1 MYFKSPPIPGRIR
14 RGNFVYICIVLNIRD
29 ILDRYKGDSRVQDV
43 AKALNASKNPRIQLR
58 GLVGSSD
65 ATVAVALWFLQH
77 QHMIFVLPDREE
89 ASYMQADLENL
100 TGQEVLL
107 FPSSYRKPFEFTQ
120 PDSSNVLTRAE
131 VLNDLNHTSSVGRL
145 IVTYPEALAEKV
157 IDRASLEK
165 NTLEIAVQNNL
176 SIEFINE
183 FLIEYDF
190 ERVEFVYEPGQFS
203 VRGGIVDIFSF
214 SHDLPYRVEFFGDF
228 IETIRTFEVES
239 QLSIEQMKSITIVPN
254 VQSKFLTENNI
265 SLLEYAER
273 GTQIWIKDVQF
284 TLDVIRDGYK
294 KANQLWKALSAEDK
308 NQNPDWI
315 DPKFG
320 FTDDKLIA
328 DQLYDFAVVEY
339 GKQFFYEGANAFNFE
354 IRPQPSF
361 NKDFSLLIHNIKNNE
376 ADKIENFILTDS
388 AKQVERLYAIFED
401 LDKTVKFTPI
411 NISIREGFIDREQKI
426 ACYTDHQ
433 IFDRYYKY
441 KLRKGYQR
449 TQAITLKEL
458 RDLKPG
464 DYVTHIDHGIGKYAG
479 LEKVEVNGK
488 MQEMIRLIYADN
500 DLLYVN
506 INSLNRIS
514 KYSGKEGMVPKM
526 NKLGTDT
533 WEKLKKTTKKK
544 VKDIARDLI
553 KLYAVRKA
561 QKGTAFHPDS
571 YLQTELEASFIYE
584 DTPDQEKA
592 TADFKKDMESPH
604 PMDRLICG
612 DVGFGKTEV
621 AIRAAFKAVADSK
634 QVAVLVPT
642 TILAAQHH
650 KTFTDR
656 LKGFPCNID
665 YINRFKTTKQIKD
678 TLAKLAEGKVDII
691 IGTHRLVSKDVKFK
705 DLGLMI
711 IDEEQKFGVST
722 KEKLKQMRVNVDT
735 LTLTA
740 TPIPRTLH
748 FSLMGARDLS
758 IISTPPPNRQ
768 PVVTELHVFND
779 KLIKEAVEYEIDRGG
794 QIFFIHNRVADLT
807 QLGGMIRK
815 LVPKAR
821 IGIAHGQLEGD
832 DLEDVMLKFVAH
844 EYDVLVATTIIEAGL
859 DIPNAN
865 TIIINHAHMFG
876 LSDLHQMRG
885 RVGRSNKK
893 AFCYLLS
900 PPLSTLTPEA
910 RKRLSAIEEFSELG
924 SGFNVAMRDLD
935 IRGSGNLLG
944 AEQSGF
950 IAEIGFE
957 MYHKILDE
965 AIQELKDDEFKD
977 LFQDEKPRP
986 FISFTQIDTDLE
998 ILIPDEY
1005 VTNIAER
1012 YNLYTE
1018 LSKLEN
1024 EAQLLAFEKQLTDRF
1039 GPIPPQVNDLMNTMR
1054 LQWLGKVIG
1063 FEKISLKKNILRG
1076 YFISNQQSPYFE
1088 TDAFRQVLAYVQNNP
1103 RKINM
1108 KEVKNTLRISF
1119 EGVSTIAR
1127 AVELLNELTGEVVS

>member
-1 MYFKSPPIPGRIR
+1 
-14 RGNFVYICIVLNIRD
+14 
-29 ILDRYKGDSRVQDV
+29 
-43 AKALNASKNPRIQLR
+43 
-58 GLVGSSD
+58 
-65 ATVAVALWFLQH
+65 
-77 QHMIFVLPDREE
+77 
-89 ASYMQADLENL
+89 
-100 TGQEVLL
+100 
-107 FPSSYRKPFEFTQ
+107 
-120 PDSSNVLTRAE
+120 
-131 VLNDLNHTSSVGRL
+131 
-145 IVTYPEALAEKV
+145 
-157 IDRASLEK
+157 
-165 NTLEIAVQNNL
+165 
-176 SIEFINE
+176 
-183 FLIEYDF
+183 
-190 ERVEFVYEPGQFS
+190 
-203 VRGGIVDIFSF
+203 VDIFSF
-214 SHDLPYRVEFFGDF
+214 SHELPYRVEFFGDL
-228 IETIRTFEVES
+228 IESIRTFEIES
-239 QLSIEQMKSITIVPN
+239 QLSVEQVKSIAIVPN
-254 VQSKFLTENNI
+254 VQSKFLTESNI
-265 SLLEYAER
+265 SLLEYVDA
-273 GTQIWIKDVQF
+273 GTQVWIKDVQF
-284 TLDVIRDGYK
+284 TLDIIQSGFK
-294 KANQLWKALSAEDK
+294 KATTLWKALSADEK

-315 DPKFG
+315 DPKFA
-320 FTDDKLIA
+320 FTDEKLIA
-328 DQLYDFAVVEY
+328 DQLHDFPLVEF
-339 GKQFFYEGANAFNFE
+339 GKQFFYNDAKAVNFDM
-354 IRPQPSF
+354 RPQPSF
-361 NKDFSLLIHNIKNNE
+361 NKDFTLLIHNFKNNE

-388 AKQVERLYAIFED
+388 ARQVERLYAILDD

-411 NISIREGFIDREQKI
+411 SISIREGFVDREQHI

-441 KLRKGYQR
+441 KLKKGYQR
-449 TQAITLKEL
+449 SQAITLKEL
-458 RDLKPG
+458 RELKAG

-488 MQEMIRLIYADN
+488 MQEMIRLVYADN

-514 KYSGKEGMVPKM
+514 KYSGKEGHMPKM

-533 WEKLKKTTKKK
+533 WERLKKTTKKK

-553 KLYAVRKA
+553 KLYAIRKT
-561 QKGTAFHPDS
+561 QVGNAFSRDS

-592 TADFKKDMESPH
+592 TADLKKDMESPH

-634 QVAVLVPT
+634 QVAILVPT
-642 TILAAQHH
+642 TILAAQHY

-656 LKGFPCNID
+656 LKGFPANID
-665 YINRFKTTKQIKD
+665 YVNRFKSSKQIKE
-678 TLAKLAEGKVDII
+678 TLEKLKDGKVDII

-711 IDEEQKFGVST
+711 IDEEQKFGVGT
-722 KEKLKQMRVNVDT
+722 KEKLKQMRANVDT

-779 KLIKEAVEYEIDRGG
+779 TLIKEAVEHEIDRGG
-794 QIFFIHNRVADLT
+794 QVFFIHNRVADLP
-807 QLGGMIRK
+807 QLGGMIHK

-832 DLEDVMLKFVAH
+832 ALEDVMLKFVNG

-865 TIIINHAHMFG
+865 TIIINYAHMFG

-893 AFCYLLS
+893 AYCYLLS
-900 PPLSTLTPEA
+900 PPLSTLTSEA
-910 RKRLSAIEEFSELG
+910 RKRLSAIEEFSDLG

-965 AIQELKDDEFKD
+965 AIQELKEDEFKGVFPD
-977 LFQDEKPRP
+977 DKPRP
-986 FISFTQIDTDLE
+986 FIAFTQIDTDQE

-1005 VTNIAER
+1005 VTSIAER

-1024 EAQLLAFEKQLTDRF
+1024 ETELVAFQQQLHDRF
-1039 GPIPPQVNDLMNTMR
+1039 GPIPPQVNDLLNTMR
-1054 LQWLGKVIG
+1054 LQWLGKSIG
-1063 FEKISLKKNILRG
+1063 FEKISLKKNVLRG
-1076 YFISNQQSPYFE
+1076 YFITDQQSPYFE
-1088 TDAFRQVLAYVQNNP
+1088 TEAFRNVLRFVQANP
-1103 RKINM
+1103 RRTNL
-1108 KEVKNTLRISF
+1108 KEVKNTLRLSI
-1119 EGVSTIAR
+1119 EGVNSIDQ
-1127 AVELLNELTGEVVS
+1127 AVVLLNDVGEVVGV

>member
-1 MYFKSPPIPGRIR
+1 MD
-14 RGNFVYICIVLNIRD
+14 IRD
-29 ILDRYKGDSRVQDV
+29 ILERYKADERVK
-43 AKALNASKNPRIQLR
+43 ALASALNAGKNPRVQLR
-58 GLVGSSD
+58 GLVGSGD
-65 ATVAVALWFLQH
+65 AAMAVALYFLQH
-77 QHMIFVLPDREE
+77 KHMLFILPEREE
-89 ASYMQADLENL
+89 AAYFQADLENL
-100 TGQEVLL
+100 TGKDVLL

-120 PDSSNVLTRAE
+120 PDSSNVLARAE
-131 VLNDLNHTSSVGRL
+131 VLNELNHSSEYGKL
-145 IVTYPEALAEKV
+145 IVTYPEAIAEKV
-157 IDRASLEK
+157 IDRSSLEK
-165 NTLEIAVQNNL
+165 NTLEISVGNSL
-176 SIEFINE
+176 SIDFIAD
-183 FLIEYDF
+183 FLVEYDF
-190 ERVEFVYEPGQFS
+190 ERVDFVYEPGQFS

-214 SHDLPYRVEFFGDF
+214 SHNLPYRVEFFGDY
-228 IETIRTFEVES
+228 IESIRTFEIES
-239 QLSIEQMKSITIVPN
+239 QLSEEQVKSITIVPN

-265 SLLEYAER
+265 SLLEYVEQ
-273 GTQIWIKDVQF
+273 GTQVWIKDIQF
-284 TLDVIRDGYK
+284 TLDIIQTGHK

-308 NQNPDWI
+308 QQNPEWI
-315 DPKFG
+315 DPKYA
-320 FTDDKLIA
+320 FTDEKMIA
-328 DQLYDFAVVEY
+328 DQLHDFPVAEF
-339 GKQFFYEGANAFNFE
+339 GKQFFYQNTAQVNFDM
-354 IRPQPSF
+354 RPQPSF
-361 NKDFSLLIHNIKNNE
+361 NKDFSLLIHNFKNNDAE
-376 ADKIENFILTDS
+376 KIENYIVTDS
-388 AKQVERLYAIFED
+388 SKQIERLYAILDD

-411 NISIREGFIDREQKI
+411 PIALREGFVDREQKI

-441 KLRKGYQR
+441 KTKKGYQR
-449 TQAITLKEL
+449 SQAITLKDL
-458 RDLKPG
+458 RELKPG
-464 DYVTHIDHGIGKYAG
+464 DFVTHIDHGIGKYAG
-479 LEKVEVNGK
+479 LEKVEVSGK

-514 KYSGKEGMVPKM
+514 KYSGKEGTVPKM

-533 WEKLKKTTKKK
+533 WERLKKTTKKK

-553 KLYAVRKA
+553 KLYAVRKS
-561 QKGTAFHPDS
+561 QTGNAFSPDS
-571 YLQTELEASFIYE
+571 YLQTELEASFLYE

-592 TADFKKDMESPH
+592 TIDFKRDMESPH

-621 AIRAAFKAVADSK
+621 AVRAAFKAVADSK
-634 QVAVLVPT
+634 QVAILVPT
-642 TILAAQHH
+642 TILAAQHY
-650 KTFTDR
+650 KTFSDR

-665 YINRFKTTKQIKD
+665 YVNRFKSPKQIKE
-678 TLAKLAEGKVDII
+678 TLENLKQGKVDII

-711 IDEEQKFGVST
+711 IDEEQKFGVGT
-722 KEKLKQMRVNVDT
+722 KEKLKQMRANVDT

-779 KLIKEAVEYEIDRGG
+779 TLIKDAVEFELDRGG
-794 QIFFIHNRVADLT
+794 QLFFIHNRVADLP
-807 QLGGMIRK
+807 QLGALIHK
-815 LVPKAR
+815 LAPKAR
-821 IGIAHGQLEGD
+821 VGIAHGQLEGD
-832 DLEDVMLKFVAH
+832 ALEDVMLKFVNA

-893 AFCYLLS
+893 AYCYLLS
-900 PPLSTLTPEA
+900 PPLSTLTNEA
-910 RKRLSAIEEFSELG
+910 RKRLSAIEEFSDLG

-965 AIQELKDDEFKD
+965 AIQELKDDEFKEVFPED
-977 LFQDEKPRP
+977 KPRP

-998 ILIPDEY
+998 ILIPNEY
-1005 VTNIAER
+1005 VTSLSER

-1024 EAQLLAFEKQLTDRF
+1024 ETELVAFEEQLQDRF
-1039 GPIPPQVNDLMNTMR
+1039 GPIPPQVKDMLNTVR
-1054 LQWLGKVIG
+1054 LQWLGKTIG
-1063 FEKISLKKNILRG
+1063 FEKISLKKNVLRG

-1088 TDAFRQVLAYVQNNP
+1088 TPAFRQVLSFVQSNP
-1103 RKINM
+1103 RRTNL
-1108 KEVKNTLRISF
+1108 KEVKNTLRISI
-1119 EGVSTIAR
+1119 EAVNSIDE
-1127 AVELLNELTGEVVS
+1127 AVELLSEMAGVTV